1 MTHPP
6 TDPIR
11 DLEAYLT
18 KYLVFPEPAVTLPL
32 ALWVAH
38 TYLWESFDVTPYLV
52 ITSDTKRSGKTRL
65 SELLGFTSHNGM
77 NVAAMTPAT
86 IYHILDSEKATL
98 FIDEAETFS
107 SGALSTIR
115 TALNMGYRKGQT
127 IPRMSPAGT
136 VVQWNTYCPKC
147 FVLIGDVHDTL
158 RDRSIVVRMQRADA
172 PTRFLRSTAEVE
184 GKVCG
189 DAIRAVCKTH
199 RKGIIQLY
207 DSSQRLDF
215 LNDRDE
221 EIWLP
226 LFAVMESLCP
236 DRANELVQIA
246 VDLSTDK
253 TGNARRATS
262 KLLDTAEKD
271 ATNAEYGERLAAD
284 LLTVIGN
291 NKSIFTADAIEQLK
305 ALPTGPWRRFKGHG
319 LSTND
324 LARLLSPLGIQ
335 PCYIR
340 VGGKNGKG
348 GTVKRGY
355 RRENV
360 AR

>member
-1 MTHPP
+1 MSQ
-6 TDPIR
+6 DSIR
-11 DLEAYLT
+11 DIEAYIT
-18 KYLVFPEPAVTLPL
+18 KYVVLPEPAVSLPL
-32 ALWVAH
+32 ALWCAH
-38 TYLWESFDVTPYLV
+38 TYLYESFDCTPYLV
-52 ITSDTKRSGKTRL
+52 ITSNTKRSGKTRL
-65 SELLGFTSHNGM
+65 SELLGFISKGSV

-86 IYHILDSEKATL
+86 VYHMLDKGDSTL
-98 FIDEAETFS
+98 ICDEAETFAS
-107 SGALSTIR
+107 SALSTIR

-127 IPRMSPAGT
+127 IPRMSPTGT

-158 RDRSIVVRMQRADA
+158 RDRSIVVRMERADA
-172 PTRFLRSTAEVE
+172 PTRFLRSVAEKE
-184 GKVCG
+184 GTIINKALHDVC
-189 DAIRAVCKTH
+189 
-199 RKGIIQLY
+199 RKNTTDI
-207 DSSQRLDF
+207 LDRYTVNSGLNF

-221 EIWLP
+221 EIWTP
-226 LFAVMESLCP
+226 LFAIALILCP
-236 DRANELVQIA
+236 GRITELMRIA

-253 TGNARRATS
+253 TADARRSTS
-262 KLLDTAEKD
+262 TQLHTAETN
-271 ATNAEYGERLAAD
+271 ATNTEYGERLAAD
-284 LLTVIGN
+284 LLTVIGDA
-291 NKSIFTADAIEQLK
+291 KSIFTADAIDQLK

-335 PCYIR
+335 PRYIR

-355 RRENV
+355 RREDV